1 MLKQTPS
8 RDLARGR
15 WRELL
20 PSLGVDSK
28 FLTGKHCPCP
38 ICGGKDRF
46 RFDDKEGLGTFFC
59 SGCGSGDGFM
69 LVQKITGKSFKEIAE
84 HVQEVWKTV
93 KQIPQTQRDEIAQQ
107 RAIRNAWEGSWQPS
121 TASPAA
127 LYLKNRLGRPWASK
141 AIREYSGGM
150 IALIADVDGK
160 PVNVH
165 LTALTRDGKKN
176 EAANPI
182 KRVMAGKL
190 PEGCAIRIW
199 DAAPVMGIAEG
210 IETAMAA
217 AIMFKMPVW
226 AAINGALLA
235 KWVPPEE
242 ARTIHIFGDNDL
254 NFTGQSKAFALAN
267 RISVQFGREVIVRI
281 PDRIGQD
288 WNDVL
293 KDKNNDHV

>member
-20 PSLGVDSK
+20 PSLGVESK

-46 RFDDKEGLGTFFC
+46 RFDDKEGLGTYFC
-59 SGCGSGDGFM
+59 SQCGSGDGFM
-69 LVQKITGKSFKEIAE
+69 LVQKISGRSFKEIAE

-93 KQIPQTQRDEIAQQ
+93 KQMPQGQRDEIAQQ

-121 TASPAA
+121 TSSPSA
-127 LYLKNRLGRPWASK
+127 LYLKSRLGRPWASK
-141 AIREYSGGM
+141 AIRECSGGM
-150 IALIADVDGK
+150 IALISDVDGK

-267 RISVQFGREVIVRI
+267 RISVQYEREVVVRI
-281 PDRIGQD
+281 PDIIGQD

-293 KDKNNDHV
+293 RGQE

>member
-20 PSLGVDSK
+20 PSLGVESK

-46 RFDDKEGLGTFFC
+46 RFDDKEGLGTYFC

-69 LVQKITGKSFKEIAE
+69 LVQKITGRSFKEIAE

-93 KQIPQTQRDEIAQQ
+93 KQMPQGQRDEIAQQ

-121 TASPAA
+121 TSSPSAI
-127 LYLKNRLGRPWASK
+127 YLKNRLGRPWASK

-150 IALIADVDGK
+150 IALISDVDGK

-226 AAINGALLA
+226 AAINGSLLA
-235 KWVPPEE
+235 KWVPPEM

-267 RISVQFGREVIVRI
+267 RISVQFEREVVVRI
-281 PDRIGQD
+281 PDIIGQD

-293 KDKNNDHV
+293 RGQE

>member
-1 MLKQTPS
+1 
-8 RDLARGR
+8 
-15 WRELL
+15 
-20 PSLGVDSK
+20 
-28 FLTGKHCPCP
+28 
-38 ICGGKDRF
+38 
-46 RFDDKEGLGTFFC
+46 
-59 SGCGSGDGFM
+59 M
-69 LVQKITGKSFKEIAE
+69 LVQKISGRSFKEIAE

-93 KQIPQTQRDEIAQQ
+93 KQMPQGQRDEIAQQ

-121 TASPAA
+121 TASPVA
-127 LYLKNRLGRPWASK
+127 LYLKSRLGRPWASK
-141 AIREYSGGM
+141 AIRECSGGM
-150 IALIADVDGK
+150 IALISDVDGK

-176 EAANPI
+176 EAASPI

-226 AAINGALLA
+226 AAINGSLLA

-242 ARTIHIFGDNDL
+242 AQTIHIFGDNDL

>member
-1 MLKQTPS
+1 MLKQAPTKE
-8 RDLARGR
+8 LARGR
-15 WRELL
+15 WANIL
-20 PSLGVDSK
+20 PTLGITPE
-28 FLTGKHCPCP
+28 FLTGKHCSCP
-38 ICGGKDRF
+38 LCGGKDRF
-46 RFDDKEGLGTFFC
+46 RFDNKDGLGTYFC
-59 SGCGSGDGFM
+59 SQCGSGDGFM
-69 LVQKITGKSFKEIAE
+69 LAEKFTKRSFKEIAT
-84 HVQEVWKTV
+84 HIQGMWHTV
-93 KQIPQTQRDEIAQQ
+93 KSMPQDKRDEAAQQ

-150 IALIADVDGK
+150 IALISDVDGK

-165 LTALTRDGKKN
+165 LTALTRDGNKN

-199 DAAPVMGIAEG
+199 DSAPVMGIAEG

-226 AAINGALLA
+226 AAINGSLLA

>member
-1 MLKQTPS
+1 
-8 RDLARGR
+8 
-15 WRELL
+15 
-20 PSLGVDSK
+20 
-28 FLTGKHCPCP
+28 
-38 ICGGKDRF
+38 
-46 RFDDKEGLGTFFC
+46 
-59 SGCGSGDGFM
+59 M
-69 LVQKITGKSFKEIAE
+69 LVQKISGRSFKEIAE

-93 KQIPQTQRDEIAQQ
+93 KQMPQGQRDEIAQQ

-127 LYLKNRLGRPWASK
+127 LYLKSRLGRPWASK
-141 AIREYSGGM
+141 AIRECSGGM
-150 IALIADVDGK
+150 IALISDVDGK

-267 RISVQFGREVIVRI
+267 RISVQFEREVAVRI
-281 PDRIGQD
+281 PDITGQD

-293 KDKNNDHV
+293 GGKNDHV

>member
-1 MLKQTPS
+1 
-8 RDLARGR
+8 
-15 WRELL
+15 LL
-20 PSLGVDSK
+20 PSLGVESK

-46 RFDDKEGLGTFFC
+46 RFDDKEGLGTYFC

-93 KQIPQTQRDEIAQQ
+93 KQMPQNQRDEVAQQ
-107 RAIRNAWEGSWQPS
+107 RAIRNAWEGSWQPL

-127 LYLKNRLGRPWASK
+127 LYLKSRLGRPWASK
-141 AIREYSGGM
+141 SIREYSGGM
-150 IALIADVDGK
+150 IALVSDVDGK

-165 LTALTRDGKKN
+165 LTALTRDGNKN

-235 KWVPPEE
+235 KWVPPDE
-242 ARTIHIFGDNDL
+242 ARTIHIFGDNDV
-254 NFTGQSKAFALAN
+254 NFTGQAKAYALAN
-267 RISVQFGREVIVRI
+267 RISVQFEREVIVRI
-281 PDRIGQD
+281 PDVIGQD

-293 KDKNNDHV
+293 KGQGYDNL

>member
-121 TASPAA
+121 TVSPAA
-127 LYLKNRLGRPWASK
+127 LYLKSRLGRPWASK

-150 IALIADVDGK
+150 IALISDVDGK

-199 DAAPVMGIAEG
+199 DSAPVMGIAEG

-226 AAINGALLA
+226 AAINGSLLA

-242 ARTIHIFGDNDL
+242 AQTIHIFGDNDL